1 MKKTIRFILDA
12 DIGDKDGGG
21 YITLKQNVYT
31 EKEVEG
37 IIQTLKPL
45 FDTKITNTTNVL
57 GVDLGGCEGLTFK
70 GIRVQEVKEFKS
82 YYKV

>member
-31 EKEVEG
+31 EKEVEE
-37 IIQTLKPL
+37 IIQKLKPL
-45 FDTKITNTTNVL
+45 FDTKITLTTKIL
-57 GVDLGGCEGLTFK
+57 GVDLGGCEGLIFK

-82 YYKV
+82 YYK